1 MKGEK
6 NMIIPNAGW
15 VAVNG
20 LLTEKHIGQKAY
32 MEFLVKMHE
41 TPLQCIDGRLGSVTG
56 THLVQHG

>member
-6 NMIIPNAGW
+6 NMIIANAGW

-32 MEFLVKMHE
+32 MEFLVKMH
-41 TPLQCIDGRLGSVTG
+41 
-56 THLVQHG
+56 